1 MIMDTKDILLNE
13 EDTETAYLTLI
24 SFLTDEEAR
33 TLVAR
38 MIHKSLQDNV
48 EAWDA
53 FFEANSRVK
62 DMARDR
68 SRLHSVGY
76 LEYMHE
82 LRAADNDRSDA
93 LDEALAAQKR
103 LNVLL
108 QKYGAGMTKITGT
121 TGTTE
126 TTTETTIHIKED
138 DDDDE

>member
-1 MIMDTKDILLNE
+1 MMDTKDILLRE
-13 EDTETAYLTLI
+13 EDAESAYVTMI

-33 TLVAR
+33 ALVDR

-68 SRLHSVGY
+68 PRLHSVGY

-108 QKYGAGMTKITGT
+108 AKYSSAAI
-121 TGTTE
+121 TE
-126 TTTETTIHIKED
+126 TPTTFDAED
-138 DDDDE
+138 DDDDDE